1 MKYYNTIIKGFH
13 MSGVK
18 IDDGAIIGI
27 RTIVT
32 KDIPYYTIIGGIPA
46 KVIRKRFGDNII
58 LKLLKIKRWDWPV
71 EKSKQI

>member
-1 MKYYNTIIKGFH
+1 MIYYLAMKMVIEYIFE
-13 MSGVK
+13 VK
-18 IDDGAIIGI
+18 
-27 RTIVT
+27 T